1 MVPGARPAG
10 APAPL
15 LPPAF
20 TTHHV
25 PPSVPGR
32 HGAAASAQE
41 VTNSGSREK
50 EGGGAGGRGRGRWGR
65 LGRRTAT
72 PVSDCRARAGRAGRR
87 EAVPSAGRQF
97 RAPGRVCP
105 QAEGARGE
113 AEPRLSREPGLAA
126 WKVSGQCGAPRGRTP
141 GPADFSLL
149 ASSRSPEM
157 QNWEIN

>member
-25 PPSVPGR
+25 PPVPGR

-41 VTNSGSREK
+41 VTNPRSREK
-50 EGGGAGGRGRGRWGR
+50 ERGGARGRGRGRRGR
-65 LGRRTAT
+65 LGLWTAT

-87 EAVPSAGRQF
+87 RAVPSAGPRLST
-97 RAPGRVCP
+97 G
-105 QAEGARGE
+105 GGGRGE
-113 AEPRLSREPGLAA
+113 AEPSLSREPGLAA
-126 WKVSGQCGAPRGRTP
+126 WKVSGQRRAPRGRTP